1 MNWGESLA
9 QVRKKSGLSQER
21 AAEKLGVSR
30 QTISKWENGETLPD
44 IRQAQGLA
52 ALYHVSLDT
61 LAAFDAEVRE
71 IEEVIDKTTEKTQ
84 EKVDW
89 TRLWGKKYPVLLTYS
104 QVVETEDYAAK
115 LQELLAR
122 LKIWC

>member
-1 MNWGESLA
+1 M
-9 QVRKKSGLSQER
+9 
-21 AAEKLGVSR
+21 
-30 QTISKWENGETLPD
+30 
-44 IRQAQGLA
+44 
-52 ALYHVSLDT
+52 SLDT

-89 TRLWGKKYPVLLTYS
+89 TRLWGKKYPVLLTYPR
-104 QVVETEDYAAK
+104 VETEDYAAK

>member
-1 MNWGESLA
+1 M
-9 QVRKKSGLSQER
+9 
-21 AAEKLGVSR
+21 
-30 QTISKWENGETLPD
+30 
-44 IRQAQGLA
+44 
-52 ALYHVSLDT
+52 SLDT

-122 LKIWC
+122 LKRDYGYGDLDAFLVLKDILAQLWKTRRGTGAP